1 MVIGRRSPSL
11 APQNGISEGDSA
23 ALVASRAA
31 SSERRIPRAEGR
43 HSVAL
48 KLTPNASPCVL
59 LRPRGLSSSAGSRLV
74 RRMGLE
80 SYDSGGRGRGLRSR
94 GSQAAGRPLHICT
107 DRTGPRERLHP
118 TACRASPLPPCPPP
132 RALSHG
138 HRATLWSPR
147 PLFLPDTWNRANI
160 SVATARSVPESPL
173 SAEVSNWQADHA
185 ARGRAAG
192 PEPLPRAQGGSRAG
206 PGAVSPPLARTA
218 RRPGRVP
225 GPRARRRR
233 RRRSPRPRPPP
244 PQHA

>member
-132 RALSHG
+132 G
-138 HRATLWSPR
+138 PFPT
-147 PLFLPDTWNRANI
+147 D
-160 SVATARSVPESPL
+160 TARPCGRRGLFFCRTPGTGPTYPSPL
-173 SAEVSNWQADHA
+173 LGVSQNPLY
-185 ARGRAAG
+185 RRRFPIGRPTML
-192 PEPLPRAQGGSRAG
+192 PEG
-206 PGAVSPPLARTA
+206 
-218 RRPGRVP
+218 
-225 GPRARRRR
+225 GPRAPSLFHVRKGV
-233 RRRSPRPRPPP
+233 PEPAPEL
-244 PQHA
+244 